1 MEKEKVFTYFYEEYN
16 PSFTEDGI
24 EFEDL
29 FLWREDE
36 DGNPIWPE
44 VGEVITLSLQPNEFY
59 KVTKELEGPH
69 YYVTRE
75 LNDILG
81 ELKMNPIFKMSLGS
95 KELFHSN
102 FLEYLWELDN
112 SRFINMINSLL
123 PKEKA
128 IVLES
133 GKEYFMGREKEK
145 IDICIFHKEDKK
157 EVYDLV
163 IENKVKSIPYKKQ
176 LEEYFSKVQE
186 KGSNNCKF
194 ILLTLSDEFPDK
206 DNDRV
211 KKWKITNYK
220 TLKDSIRSQYL
231 GNAQI
236 SEKDQTYIRDYCD
249 FIEQLDNLKEILIPN
264 DQQFLFVKEDK
275 DLLDGIRL
283 HDLYIK
289 LRCSWFAVFLKK
301 RLEEE
306 GIATKI
312 IYKYEEREFGVVNIN
327 VTINQGNGQIAAWIC
342 CDRDKEKDGKT
353 NMFEIVIQGNQY
365 RHGINQECVD
375 KENQGPERLNELY
388 DRLNNHLED
397 QRPIKFLN
405 FEGEFSIGANLT
417 TQPDPDKQKNHR
429 RNKSQDPVV
438 QKSGPFDCYGEDYI
452 YRYKKIDNIPISQL
466 LEWMVRDVKIIL
478 DSMPDLNTLKN

>member
-1 MEKEKVFTYFYEEYN
+1 MN
-16 PSFTEDGI
+16 
-24 EFEDL
+24 
-29 FLWREDE
+29 
-36 DGNPIWPE
+36 
-44 VGEVITLSLQPNEFY
+44 Q
-59 KVTKELEGPH
+59 
-69 YYVTRE
+69 E

-102 FLEYLWELDN
+102 FLEYLWDLDN
-112 SRFINMINSLL
+112 SRFIKMINSLL
-123 PKEKA
+123 PKKKD

-133 GKEYFMGREKEK
+133 EKEYFMGREKEK
-145 IDICIFHKEDKK
+145 LDICIFHKEDKK

-176 LEEYFSKVQE
+176 LEEYFSKVQG
-186 KGSNNCKF
+186 KCSNNCKF

-206 DNDRV
+206 DDDQV
-211 KKWKITNYK
+211 KIWKKTNYN
-220 TLKDSIRSQYL
+220 TLKDSIKSQYL

-249 FIEQLDNLKEILIPN
+249 FIEKLDKLKEILIPN
-264 DQQFLFVKEDK
+264 DQQILFVKEDK
-275 DLLDGIRL
+275 DLLEGIRL

-289 LRCSWFAVFLKK
+289 LRCSWFAVCLKK
-301 RLEEE
+301 RLEEDR
-306 GIATKI
+306 IPTKV

-342 CDRDKEKDGKT
+342 DRDKKKDGKT

-365 RHGINQECVD
+365 RHGINQECID
-375 KENQGPERLNELY
+375 TGNQGPERLNELY
-388 DRLNNHLED
+388 NRLSQLRD
-397 QRPIKFLN
+397 QRSKKFLN
-405 FEGEFSIGANLT
+405 FECDFSIGANLT
-417 TQPDPDKQKNHR
+417 QPNKPKNHR
-429 RNKSQDPVV
+429 KNKSQDPVV

-466 LEWMVRDVKIIL
+466 LKWMVRDVKIIL
-478 DSMPDLNTLKN
+478 DSKPDLNTLKKNR